1 MPEPSYDF
9 FATGRAAGVTEP
21 HVPPVPDVPVPALA
35 PVDRLV
41 ATEAPAPAAF
51 PVAPGSGYAPGGVN
65 QFGTPVDVVAV
76 PTGPLA
82 APGIG
87 AAPIAVPG
95 MVSTWGEPVAPAA
108 RAAHAAPVVDRR
120 SVPRNVRAVALLSM
134 FFGLLIAFGTSIA
147 ISQYLA
153 LSDMV
158 GRAGSGAA
166 AGAMAGAVLGVA
178 LVAIVLMVVQVLL
191 FLVGG
196 GATLANQRWGGWLL
210 VVAMGLY
217 VLAEFRQVG
226 ETGPALI
233 PLLTAAAAVALF
245 LTLVTGD
252 GRRWLL
258 GR

>member
-9 FATGRAAGVTEP
+9 FATGRAAGAPEP
-21 HVPPVPDVPVPALA
+21 HVPAVPDMAATAVDRFGAPVTTPVPP
-35 PVDRLV
+35 
-41 ATEAPAPAAF
+41 AF
-51 PVAPGSGYAPGGVN
+51 PVAPGSGYAPGAVN
-65 QFGTPVDVVAV
+65 QFGTPIDAVAV

-87 AAPIAVPG
+87 AAPIAGPG

-108 RAAHAAPVVDRR
+108 RAAHAAPVVDRGP
-120 SVPRNVRAVALLSM
+120 VPRNVRAIALLSM
-134 FFGLLIAFGTSIA
+134 FFGLLIAFVTSIA

-153 LSDMV
+153 LSDLV
-158 GRAGSGAA
+158 GRAASGTA
-166 AGAMAGAVLGVA
+166 AGAMAGTVLGVV
-178 LVAIVLMVVQVLL
+178 LVGIVIMVVLALL

-210 VVAMGLY
+210 VVAMALY
-217 VLAEFRQVG
+217 VLAQVRQLG

-252 GRRWLL
+252 GRRWLV